1 MFKISLK
8 TSKRWTEVDPITFEV
23 IKIHDV
29 AICSNTVGSFDCYCP
44 EGFEGDGVNSCENIN
59 ECDIRNEWGYLPCS
73 PNAQCQD
80 YEGTYTCSCYPGYT
94 GAGTADDPCE
104 DEDECSLGRHNCLAT
119 GARCVNGEGSFT
131 CECTTGV
138 GDGVTSCSVASVCN
152 PNPCREPEEKCTAV
166 GATWQCDCADGFTH
180 DIDGV
185 CNNEDECKAGI
196 HTCDSTGAIPSE
208 CTDTIGSFTCSC
220 PVGYVMNTG
229 GQCEDINECLQIPSL
244 CVPYS
249 NCKNTVGTYEC
260 ECQTGFTG
268 TAGPYPDIVS
278 LCTDKDECALSRH
291 SCITVGFKLY
301 FRYFYRFYNLLIG
314 DIVSL

>member
-1 MFKISLK
+1 
-8 TSKRWTEVDPITFEV
+8 
-23 IKIHDV
+23 
-29 AICSNTVGSFDCYCP
+29 
-44 EGFEGDGVNSCENIN
+44 
-59 ECDIRNEWGYLPCS
+59 
-73 PNAQCQD
+73 
-80 YEGTYTCSCYPGYT
+80 
-94 GAGTADDPCE
+94 
-104 DEDECSLGRHNCLAT
+104 
-119 GARCVNGEGSFT
+119 
-131 CECTTGV
+131 
-138 GDGVTSCSVASVCN
+138 
-152 PNPCREPEEKCTAV
+152 
-166 GATWQCDCADGFTH
+166 
-180 DIDGV
+180 
-185 CNNEDECKAGI
+185 
-196 HTCDSTGAIPSE
+196 
-208 CTDTIGSFTCSC
+208 
-220 PVGYVMNTG
+220 MNTG